1 MMKGIDMID
10 ILQKLKERQDLFL
23 GNGVTEDSIVQA
35 QEKLGLI
42 FSNEYYQY
50 LKIFAIV
57 ATNGHELTG
66 ICKSSRLNVVDVTII
81 ERENNPTVPKN
92 WYVIEQANIDGI
104 VIWQAETG
112 EIYQTAPNAVPLKLY
127 DSLGEYIEM

>member
-1 MMKGIDMID
+1 MSNIASKMAK
-10 ILQKLKERQDLFL
+10 LQSFRHRIPVDSDLISSAEKELGVIFSPEYMEYLKEF
-23 GNGVTEDSIVQA
+23 GAAS
-35 QEKLGLI
+35 
-42 FSNEYYQY
+42 YY
-50 LKIFAIV
+50 
-57 ATNGHELTG
+57 GHELTG
-66 ICKSSRLNVVDVTII
+66 ICKSSRLNVVDVTIT
-81 ERENNPTVPKN
+81 ERENNPIVPKN